1 MPYYQRL
8 DTGETTWRPPLT
20 PARAAGTIRIH
31 GADPSRIGPGLHSV
45 DNGSGLRYT
54 VGFFMVVPARVPC
67 GHRARANTLT
77 VPGDSLLETE
87 QQLPGQVAVAAA
99 GGIRMYTEVKRAAG
113 VRDGLGL
120 GGQSSVWTQET
131 AVASD
136 GGGGSRGGSSGGGG
150 GRASIPYNSTTGQVR
165 CCIRFSVLHNPL
177 HSAPIQHFLLRKI
190 ICKKDTFCTLALPDT
205 CLTCGRCSTWGMSQL
220 VAGGTGMG

>member
-31 GADPSRIGPGLHSV
+31 GADPSRVGPGLHSV
-45 DNGSGLRYT
+45 DSGLGLRYP

-67 GHRARANTLT
+67 GHGARANALT
-77 VPGDSLLETE
+77 VPGGSPSDTE
-87 QQLPGQVAVAAA
+87 QQLPGQVAVEAA
-99 GGIRMYTEVKRAAG
+99 GGIRVYTEVKQAAG

-120 GGQSSVWTQET
+120 GGQSSVWIAQET

-136 GGGGSRGGSSGGGG
+136 SGGGSRGGSSGGGG
-150 GRASIPYNSTTGQVR
+150 GRASIPYNSTTGQV
-165 CCIRFSVLHNPL
+165 
-177 HSAPIQHFLLRKI
+177 
-190 ICKKDTFCTLALPDT
+190 
-205 CLTCGRCSTWGMSQL
+205 G
-220 VAGGTGMG
+220 